1 MMRILAIGL
10 FAGLGLYAY
19 QSGGLPQ
26 VSSGSSPSSAA
37 IGGYLGIGK
46 GVVSSVAGN

>member
-26 VSSGSSPSSAA
+26 VSSSGASKPVTAV
-37 IGGYLGIGK
+37 GGYLSIGRD
-46 GVVSSVAGN
+46 VVSSVK

>member
-26 VSSGSSPSSAA
+26 VSSGGPSKATAA
-37 IGGYLGIGK
+37 VGGYLSIGQ
-46 GVVSSVAGN
+46 GVVNSVKN